1 MTQRDI
7 ERKYETMLKEFS
19 EIKQMSWR
27 YPEIG
32 KSSATEIM
40 KVQRMDEL
48 ITVMQDIFNELK
60 KMNERGKDE

>member
-1 MTQRDI
+1 MKQC
-7 ERKYETMLKEFS
+7 LK
-19 EIKQMSWR
+19 R